1 MSEKKIFL
9 RRTHLGSQILSI
21 LEYFSSS
28 NTFPF
33 QILFLFGILFHFQT
47 LFIIIKKYFNTFSIF
62 FHHFFSSKSLFFSFF
77 ILFSVISTKLTH
89 LYYLLH
95 ISLPFCVDTKLC
107 YTLFFSSLDFTC
119 FIAFLSFMFG
129 SPNCCEQYGDT
140 NVACFSGFV
149 QVYMILHKSYDNIPE
164 KHNLHSIQR
173 IDAHR
178 L

>member
-1 MSEKKIFL
+1 MWLWCEINIDAAKQHGRSP
-9 RRTHLGSQILSI
+9 SI
-21 LEYFSSS
+21 LNINEWEKNILEENPFRVS
-28 NTFPF
+28 NTFH
-33 QILFLFGILFHFQT
+33 FGILFHFQT

-129 SPNCCEQYGDT
+129 
-140 NVACFSGFV
+140 
-149 QVYMILHKSYDNIPE
+149 
-164 KHNLHSIQR
+164 
-173 IDAHR
+173 
-178 L
+178 